1 MTAVISSRPVS
12 GMFLSG
18 LIGLIP
24 NCGASVLLTQMY
36 LHGVLPASH
45 LIAGLLD
52 GAGVG
57 LLILFRVNP
66 DQKENLR
73 ITLLL
78 YLLAVVFGM
87 LIHLLGISF

>member
-1 MTAVISSRPVS
+1 MLLAALV
-12 GMFLSG
+12 
-18 LIGLIP
+18 GLIP

-66 DQKENLR
+66 DWKENLL
-73 ITLLL
+73 ITVILYALALLFGFLLL
-78 YLLAVVFGM
+78 A
-87 LIHLLGISF
+87 LGLGF